1 MVAIDK
7 SLCIGCGMCAKVC
20 PTGAITL
27 KGKQATINKNLCTL
41 CYQCVRICQQG
52 AIRETVKV
60 TTTAEISHS
69 LRDMR
74 QKIQGLKNRLEVL
87 ERKRLK

>member
-1 MVAIDK
+1 MLNIDK
-7 SLCIGCGMCAKVC
+7 SLCIGCGRCTQVC

-41 CYQCVRICQQG
+41 CYQCVRVCQQG

-69 LRDMR
+69 LRNMR
-74 QKIQGLKNRLEVL
+74 QKMQDLRNRLEVL
-87 ERKRLK
+87 ERRRVK